1 MQTYFEKMNE
11 SYIDK
16 HYPERSVFSSINKSG
31 QKNGIAVYVFFGI
44 FTLIS
49 GAAMIWSIMNL
60 AELMKEGESDMLASG
75 LIVIGVCFLFFAVS
89 LFVIILTAKRN
100 RAGVE
105 GLIKKSA
112 KNSGC
117 SESEIR
123 EFERQAMASD
133 SYILKL
139 MGTAKA
145 VMAGSRDGVLTRDFI
160 YLDNVKH
167 IIMKRSD
174 IIGALLVQRT
184 YYISVGNS
192 RKAVNYLTATLMSNK
207 GIEAS
212 AEVSIEAGKA
222 LLDML
227 KEENSRIDVNDFNV
241 MNEKEYTKYCKKE
254 FSAYLN

>member
-31 QKNGIAVYVFFGI
+31 QKNGIGVYVLLGAFALM
-44 FTLIS
+44 T
-49 GAAMIWSIMNL
+49 GAAMIWSIKNL
-60 AELMKEGESDMLASG
+60 MEFMKEGESDMMAPG
-75 LIVIGVCFLFFAVS
+75 LTIIGICFLLFAVS
-89 LFVIILTAKRN
+89 LFGIIITAKRN

-117 SESEIR
+117 SESDIR

-133 SYILKL
+133 SHILKL

-145 VMAGSRDGVLTRDFI
+145 VLTGSKEGILTRDFI

-192 RKAVNYLTATLMSNK
+192 RKAVNYLTATLISNK
-207 GIEAS
+207 GIDTL
-212 AEVSIEAGKA
+212 AEVTIEAGKA
-222 LLDML
+222 LLDLL
-227 KEENSRIDVNDFNV
+227 KEENSQIDVNDFNV
-241 MNEKEYTKYCKKE
+241 MNEKEYTKYCKEK